1 MKGRLR
7 LKILILGAGGML
19 GHQLCLKFKGC
30 IDVYGVFRKPAAYY
44 ERYSLLRSKY
54 ALGGID
60 LTDSSALTQLF
71 SLVQPNVVVNAVGVV
86 KQRKNS
92 KIAIPSITVNAL
104 LPHEIFER
112 CRDIGARL
120 IHFSTDCVFSGK
132 MGLYN
137 EDDNPDP
144 LDLYG
149 RSKLLGEI
157 DGEGCLTLRTSII
170 GWELENRVGLLEWF
184 ATQRGRTIDGY
195 RKAIYTGLSTEAMAE
210 LVRLLIFEQPGL
222 SGLYH
227 VASAPISKFDLLV
240 ALTEQLGWDD
250 IQIRPQDQFQCD
262 RSLIGSRFEKMT
274 GWRPPSWKDML
285 AGLAAEWPIY
295 EQWRKSV
302 Q

>member
-1 MKGRLR
+1 
-7 LKILILGAGGML
+7 
-19 GHQLCLKFKGC
+19 
-30 IDVYGVFRKPAAYY
+30 
-44 ERYSLLRSKY
+44 
-54 ALGGID
+54 
-60 LTDSSALTQLF
+60 
-71 SLVQPNVVVNAVGVV
+71 
-86 KQRKNS
+86 
-92 KIAIPSITVNAL
+92 
-104 LPHEIFER
+104 
-112 CRDIGARL
+112 
-120 IHFSTDCVFSGK
+120 
-132 MGLYN
+132 
-137 EDDNPDP
+137 
-144 LDLYG
+144 LYG